1 MSSAIECKKIDI
13 HIFKCNTFLNKKKS
27 KTKNKCI
34 INHFGAFARVFNTH
48 SNLLASCIAYLKQ
61 CLYSLKK
68 RFLYQTVSDIITFFF
83 ILFCFCLLT
92 S

>member
-27 KTKNKCI
+27 KTKNKSI
-34 INHFGAFARVFNTH
+34 INHFGAFARGFNTH
-48 SNLLASCIAYLKQ
+48 SNLLASCIACLKQ

-68 RFLYQTVSDIITFFF
+68 RFLYQTVSDIITFLF